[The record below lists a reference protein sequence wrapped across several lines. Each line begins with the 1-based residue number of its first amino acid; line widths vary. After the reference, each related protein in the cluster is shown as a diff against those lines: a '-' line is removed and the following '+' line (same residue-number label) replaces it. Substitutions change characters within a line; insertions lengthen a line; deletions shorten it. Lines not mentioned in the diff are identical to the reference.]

1 MQSMFSQKGG
11 GVRNISIDSD
21 PYTNVVI
28 IGDVEKLYGPL
39 PNLID
44 TVSPTNENT
53 PDQSTKLFMGRK

>member
-1 MQSMFSQKGG
+1 MQSMFSQKDG

-44 TVSPTNENT
+44 NVSPTNETT
-53 PDQSTKLFMGRK
+53 PE